1 MKISEIKFI
10 KSVINFQKD
19 YNPLKE
25 EKRTKIFFLWRSN
38 VGKSSLINSLLW
50 VKELAFSWA
59 KAWKTKTINIFEVNK
74 NFECLDF
81 PGYGFAVWG
90 KENKVILRDM
100 ILDYLENNLDRN
112 IKAILII
119 DAFVWPTKED
129 IEIFEYLQEKWINTI
144 VIANKIDK
152 ANQKDLNKTIKKIE
166 EEFNIGEFLLYS
178 CKTWKYRDSTLNYIF
193 C

>member
-1 MKISEIKFI
+1 MKIDEVKFI

-81 PGYGFAVWG
+81 PGYWFAVWG